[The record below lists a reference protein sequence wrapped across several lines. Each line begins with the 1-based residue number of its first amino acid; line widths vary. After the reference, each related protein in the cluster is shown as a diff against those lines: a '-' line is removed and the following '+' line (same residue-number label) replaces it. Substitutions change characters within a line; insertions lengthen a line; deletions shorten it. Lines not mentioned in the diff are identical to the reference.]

1 MASIQ
6 HSLLTPSPLCCCSC
20 ALLHPR
26 TRITSPPPRFPNG
39 TFSTEK
45 PFLRRDFSERGG
57 TLAWKMAGRRRLA
70 VAGAGKG
77 PFFGGGRRRQGST
90 ARTVGNLA
98 FVALVAYLAVSGQF
112 RWLLDAI
119 VSLWLIAFFL
129 PIVGLGAL
137 VFFARRNILQSDCPN
152 CGRNFR
158 VLKTSLK
165 NGPQFCPY
173 CTQPF
178 SVQDDKFV
186 RESASFSSGRASP
199 SAQAFNELFN
209 RGSKEKAPSGP
220 GTIVD
225 IEADVTDIE

>member
-6 HSLLTPSPLCCCSC
+6 HSLLTPSPLCCCSY

-26 TRITSPPPRFPNG
+26 TRKPSPAPRFPNG

-119 VSLWLIAFFL
+119 VSLW
-129 PIVGLGAL
+129 
-137 VFFARRNILQSDCPN
+137 CPN
-152 CGRNFR
+152 CGKSFR

>member
-6 HSLLTPSPLCCCSC
+6 HSLLTPPPLCCCSY

-26 TRITSPPPRFPNG
+26 TRKISPTPSIPNG
-39 TFSTEK
+39 TFSTAK
-45 PFLRRDFSERGG
+45 PFLLRGFSERGG
-57 TLAWKMAGRRRLA
+57 TLAWRMAGRRRLA

-77 PFFGGGRRRQGST
+77 PFFGGGRRQRST

-137 VFFARRNILQSDCPN
+137 VFLARRNILQSDCPN
-152 CGRNFR
+152 CGKSFR

-186 RESASFSSGRASP
+186 RESATFSSGRASA

-209 RGSKEKAPSGP
+209 RGSKENAPSAT

-225 IEADVTDIE
+225 IDAEVTDIE